1 MKVSLLSLSLTDFRA
16 FATPFSAHLFYGRR
30 TAIFIL
36 SVSGPACF
44 KHCSHAAKSVFVTYM
59 LLCFTAVT
67 LVLSFVNKL

>member
-16 FATPFSAHLFYGRR
+16 FAPPFSAHLFYGRK
-30 TAIFIL
+30 AIFIL

-44 KHCSHAAKSVFVTYM
+44 KHCSHAAKSVTVTYT

-67 LVLSFVNKL
+67 SVLSFVNKL